1 MLKTNNKK
9 IFIFSSVSESL
20 ILFRKELI
28 EELNIKGFSIYAI
41 SPNLNQNNFY
51 TKSLCKMNVK
61 LINIPLIGAKISPI
75 RDILI
80 VLILLFHFV
89 WHRPKYIL
97 SYNLKPIVFGNL
109 LAYLLNIKNR
119 FIIVTGVGYF
129 FLDENK
135 DKLISKLVKF
145 FYSLSLK
152 ASSKIFFQNSDDKKL
167 FIKLFKIPDEKTI
180 LINGSG
186 VNLDFYKESALPDKI
201 NFLLIARLIK
211 SKGIIEYLE
220 AARTIKNKYP
230 EVEFHLVGFYENNID
245 KIDKEKISKMVS
257 SNIVKF
263 HGKTDDVRPF
273 INACSTYVL
282 PSYREGTP
290 RTVLEAMSIGR
301 PIITTNVPGCKET
314 VIDNFNGYLIEPQS
328 VRSLVDSINKVLKLD
343 RKSLIMMA
351 KNSRKLAEEKYDVH
365 KVNSI
370 IIQNLEKNA

>member
-1 MLKTNNKK
+1 M
-9 IFIFSSVSESL
+9 
-20 ILFRKELI
+20 
-28 EELNIKGFSIYAI
+28 
-41 SPNLNQNNFY
+41 
-51 TKSLCKMNVK
+51 
-61 LINIPLIGAKISPI
+61 
-75 RDILI
+75 
-80 VLILLFHFV
+80 
-89 WHRPKYIL
+89 
-97 SYNLKPIVFGNL
+97 
-109 LAYLLNIKNR
+109 
-119 FIIVTGVGYF
+119 
-129 FLDENK
+129 
-135 DKLISKLVKF
+135 
-145 FYSLSLK
+145 
-152 ASSKIFFQNSDDKKL
+152 
-167 FIKLFKIPDEKTI
+167 
-180 LINGSG
+180 
-186 VNLDFYKESALPDKI
+186 PDKI
-201 NFLLIARLIK
+201 SALIARLIK

-343 RKSLIMMA
+343 RKKLIMMA